1 MSLGHGPVTGQEMV
15 DWMGRF
21 FCGEKLVTQ
30 NESFCREKKIIFIL
44 MTTFCHKIKN
54 RPQK

>member
-30 NESFCREKKIIFIL
+30 NESFSREKKIIFIL